1 MYCSAEAI
9 LHHDFCQCAMNA
21 VMFTLFGVLAVTDI
35 MPPRFLVTNSD
46 NNTKRRF
53 SIPSMC
59 SSRAAMLDILD
70 RLVLTYKT

>member
-1 MYCSAEAI
+1 MR
-9 LHHDFCQCAMNA
+9 DDA
-21 VMFTLFGVLAVTDI
+21 VLRRALPLDRGLGPTLFGVLAVTDI